1 MSSSEDVQLLQV
13 PHSSVLLLLQEA
25 TNLPAPADEERSGP
39 GDTADGSSEV
49 TAGPRSEVTGSF
61 TVVRG
66 SDHSS
71 AWEVMCLINQQCE
84 RLLRSGCEVR
94 GQTDHRSDCEVSGQ
108 VDLPSS
114 HVSSVCVP
122 VTPLYSSEHTDLN
135 SGEPAAGQS
144 CSGEHTSALTTE
156 EPSAAP
162 STGKSCDIT
171 SCLVSESVCR
181 RLPDLNNNVLQEQQ
195 QECVCRRR
203 KQPRPARSPD
213 PQDPELQ
220 AVTFRMTPQLE
231 PGAGRSRLLITSN
244 YSEELS
250 RWRSRRSRCRSLHSA
265 QRSSSSEE
273 ESDPCSL
280 SGSKICASC
289 RTRKTP
295 LWRDAEDG
303 TPLCNACGIRY
314 KKYRVRCQQCWN
326 IPKKEANTHS
336 QCLKC
341 GDVLKM
347 KSGGW

>member
-1 MSSSEDVQLLQV
+1 MSSPEDAQPLQV
-13 PHSSVLLLLQEA
+13 PHSSILLLLQEA
-25 TNLPAPADEERSGP
+25 TKLPAPADEERSR
-39 GDTADGSSEV
+39 DTADSRSELSE
-49 TAGPRSEVTGSF
+49 GPRSEVAGSF
-61 TVVRG
+61 AVVRG
-66 SDHSS
+66 SDRSS
-71 AWEVMCLINQQCE
+71 AWEVMRLINQQCE

-94 GQTDHRSDCEVSGQ
+94 GQPDLRSSD
-108 VDLPSS
+108 
-114 HVSSVCVP
+114 VSSTCVP
-122 VTPLYSSEHTDLN
+122 VALLYSSEHTDLQETA
-135 SGEPAAGQS
+135 EPPVGQS
-144 CSGEHTSALTTE
+144 RSGEHTPLLTAE
-156 EPSAAP
+156 GPSDAP
-162 STGKSCDIT
+162 STRSACDIT
-171 SCLVSESVCR
+171 SCLESESVCVH
-181 RLPDLNNNVLQEQQ
+181 LSDLNNNVLQGQEQQ

-203 KQPRPARSPD
+203 KQPRPARSPT

-220 AVTFRMTPQLE
+220 AVTFSMTPQLE

-273 ESDPCSL
+273 ESDSCNL
-280 SGSKICASC
+280 NRSKICASC

-347 KSGGW
+347 KSSGW